1 MQSEDPNTD
10 IRYIQI
16 PAVDFARWEAA
27 GLRLETMAP
36 EVLVEI
42 SGLSAAPCKNR
53 LLRVA
58 RAARYAASIAD
69 EPLKT
74 EAIALAEELEQ
85 RSV

>member
-1 MQSEDPNTD
+1 MQSKIPTH

-16 PAVDFARWEAA
+16 PAVDSARWEAA

-53 LLRVA
+53 LYA
-58 RAARYAASIAD
+58 SPAPRA
-69 EPLKT
+69 T
-74 EAIALAEELEQ
+74 Q
-85 RSV
+85 RQSPTNR